1 MGDGNRKPSYVPR
14 EESAAANFM
23 SIIRRKIVK
32 RFVFWSFYATVGAVL
47 GAIAAFVPLIEDP
60 AHAQSGLRQVPLGFC
75 SLASMSASTAL
86 SACSGGVPTGTT
98 YAVLCAYTQGV
109 TWRDDG
115 TAPTATAGSG
125 GQGIAA
131 GQCIPYNG
139 DFTKIRFIQQTG
151 GAILGASFYK

>member
-1 MGDGNRKPSYVPR
+1 MKWAPVFR
-14 EESAAANFM
+14 AAA
-23 SIIRRKIVK
+23 IAGALAV
-32 RFVFWSFYATVGAVL
+32 FVAQL
-47 GAIAAFVPLIEDP
+47 PLFVERSQ
-60 AHAQSGLRQVPLGFC
+60 AQSGLRQVPLGFC

-86 SACSGGVPTGTT
+86 STCSGGIPAGTT
-98 YAVLCAYTQGV
+98 YAVLCAYAQGV

-151 GAILGASFYK
+151 GSILGVSFYK